1 MKLTK
6 KSLLKLVTN
15 LLDGAF
21 YDTKESVL
29 DVDIRYF
36 QGKANAYE
44 KIMLLM
50 LGDEDELF
58 ETLEQLSYRG
68 FEPIQEESPF

>member
-15 LLDGAF
+15 LFDGALN
-21 YDTKESVL
+21 DTKESA
-29 DVDIRYF
+29 DEIDIRYF

-50 LGDEDELF
+50 LGDADELF
-58 ETLEQLSYRG
+58 DTMEQLSYRT
-68 FEPIQEESPF
+68 FDKIEEKLLF

>member
-15 LLDGAF
+15 LFDGAL
-21 YDTKESVL
+21 DDAKESVL
-29 DVDIRYF
+29 EIDIRYF
-36 QGKANAYE
+36 EGKSNAYE

-58 ETLEQLSYRG
+58 ETLEQLSYHS
-68 FEPIQEESPF
+68 FDKIEQEPLF